1 MADQL
6 YCCHLKTQ
14 PYLLFVYNYFKLQQI
29 IFFYINHEITKLRL
43 VYVNKYKH
51 PGCKIFKM

>member
-1 MADQL
+1 MPDQL

-14 PYLLFVYNYFKLQQI
+14 PHLLFVYNYFKLQQI

-51 PGCKIFKM
+51 PWLQNI